1 MPRRVDDLQRPSA
14 EIEHITVSQRQILG
28 LRKLL
33 PGHQRI
39 DFPLV
44 ARVAH
49 RRPRFHKPFAHR
61 IVQRETAAVFP
72 IQRVEIHMREMA
84 RAAHMVRVSVCRN
97 NNEGKPC
104 KPFDVFRQRADT
116 SARVDQCGPVFSDH
130 EKHINEFVFTDQISI
145 RSYFYNGP
153 FQHVVIL
160 SFNHT
165 RRSGSYQISTRLYLY
180 PVPPCSAFRPFSPC
194 ACPDSRRSVASI

>member
-1 MPRRVDDLQRPSA
+1 MLTLTVSPVNRSLFSLSNRQMEPGECPGVWMTSSVRPPRSNTSPSA
-14 EIEHITVSQRQILG
+14 KGKYSGCGSSCRGT
-28 LRKLL
+28 
-33 PGHQRI
+33 I

-44 ARVAH
+44 VRVAH

-116 SARVDQCGPVFSDH
+116 SARVDQRGPVFSDH

-145 RSYFYNGP
+145 RSYF
-153 FQHVVIL
+153 
-160 SFNHT
+160 
-165 RRSGSYQISTRLYLY
+165 
-180 PVPPCSAFRPFSPC
+180 
-194 ACPDSRRSVASI
+194 